1 MEVILVGLTGNPVL
15 DILLWILIIVVIVA
29 VIRSFIWRP

>member
-1 MEVILVGLTGNPVL
+1 MGLTGNPVL

-29 VIRSFIWRP
+29 VIRSFIVRP

>member
-1 MEVILVGLTGNPVL
+1 MGLTGNPVL

>member
-1 MEVILVGLTGNPVL
+1 MGLTGNPVL

-29 VIRSFIWRP
+29 VIRSFIYRP

>member
-1 MEVILVGLTGNPVL
+1 MGLTGNPVL

-29 VIRSFIWRP
+29 VIRSFIFRP